1 MTAHQDQGSRKLA
14 PEERIQLIKRVLE
27 DHVSVAQACRE
38 FGISRFTFYKWL
50 HRYQKGP
57 KRALADQSDR
67 RPRGRYHWR
76 HPSFRLILHILK
88 IVREHPEYSSR
99 RIPRVLE
106 EINSSRI
113 ISQHGVHTTLERLGL
128 TRFEDR
134 IAYTGRLAK
143 RDRGEITQ
151 LAPQDRFSAIRKN
164 LDEGWNV
171 SDVCRAYGL
180 SRHTFYK
187 WLQRFKQDGFGESL
201 SALID
206 RRPSGNKH
214 WKSIDTITAQ
224 RIIAGALSQP
234 TLSARQIARK
244 LGNISQHGVHNIL
257 YRNGLHTFER
267 RAAQAQARRGYLEP
281 KTEEGPVTGWSQRP
295 KQVFKEYIPGLL
307 PAPPP
312 KAFAF
317 RPAGPPPGLRP
328 SGPAASFFRQL
339 PRLSISIFLSL
350 FLLFCIFAWGRL
362 IGSAENLIQAL
373 GWLFATSA
381 LLMGSLFFIYSL
393 KYYFTLAVVLSFSR
407 ENNEEETPL
416 RQGYEGQARNIER
429 GIRTFSQRSSWTSW
443 LGKLFGIARITEQ
456 KGLITAS
463 QFDRAGGLEPD
474 LTHITLERRPFISVH
489 LPMFNE
495 KQVVERILRAS
506 TSFDYDRYE
515 VIVADDSTDETT
527 AIVRQF
533 ADQWNDSLK
542 TQNLKPVIKVIHRDT
557 REGFKGGALK
567 EALKHTDPRAEFIVV
582 FDADFVPYPDT
593 LELFLKYFQVN
604 AGSLDFVK
612 QNHELR
618 RMNYGN
624 INHDSSFMLHD
635 SCRIAAIQGYQWP
648 SFAKATAGK
657 HVHGYQDSNVAAI
670 QGYQWHVLNKSENWI
685 TRGVRSEYAGSY
697 VIERSGA
704 ELYGGLKQIAGS
716 VYMIRRDL

>member
-76 HPSFRLILHILK
+76 HPSFRLILHIIK

-99 RIPRVLE
+99 RIARVIE

-350 FLLFCIFAWGRL
+350 FLLFGIFAWGRL

-393 KYYFTLAVVLSFSR
+393 KYYFALAVVLSFSR
-407 ENNEEETPL
+407 EAQDATQDSL
-416 RQGYEGQARNIER
+416 QFGGQAKLKTSLQSSLRP
-429 GIRTFSQRSSWTSW
+429 GSGQAVFSSKVGW
-443 LGKLFGIARITEQ
+443 LGRLFGIGAVKLSFEEKKAQ
-456 KGLITAS
+456 LFSSFQGGTAS
-463 QFDRAGGLEPD
+463 PYSIQGGLEPD
-474 LTHITLERRPFISVH
+474 LTHITLECHPFISIH
-489 LPMFNE
+489 LPLYNE
-495 KQVVERILRAS
+495 KRVAERLLRAC
-506 TSFDYDRYE
+506 TGFTYDGPYE
-515 VIVADDSTDETT
+515 VVVVDDSTEETT
-527 AIVRQF
+527 EIVRRF
-533 ADQWNDSLK
+533 AEVHNEGRGLGVK
-542 TQNLKPVIKVIHRDT
+542 GRGNIPFITVIHRDS

-567 EALKHTDPRAEFIVV
+567 EALKATDPRAEFIVV

-593 LELFLKYFQVN
+593 LELFLKYFQVS
-604 AGSLDFVK
+604 AGSL
-612 QNHELR
+612 
-618 RMNYGN
+618 
-624 INHDSSFMLHD
+624 
-635 SCRIAAIQGYQWP
+635 
-648 SFAKATAGK
+648 
-657 HVHGYQDSNVAAI
+657 
-670 QGYQWHVLNKSENWI
+670 
-685 TRGVRSEYAGSY
+685 
-697 VIERSGA
+697 
-704 ELYGGLKQIAGS
+704 
-716 VYMIRRDL
+716 